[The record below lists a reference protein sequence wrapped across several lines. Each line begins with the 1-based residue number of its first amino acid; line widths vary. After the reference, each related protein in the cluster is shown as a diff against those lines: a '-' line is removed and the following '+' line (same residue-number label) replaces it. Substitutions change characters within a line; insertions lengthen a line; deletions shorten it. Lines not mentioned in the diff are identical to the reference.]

1 MATDIGWILKN
12 LTSFYDF
19 AGKTA
24 ISVGAG
30 GGQFAEFGRSARR
43 VLAVDSDPAAI
54 SALAE
59 RLKTLGLEDR
69 FELVVGDFLSF
80 DRTADVVLFEFA
92 LHEIADPAAALAR
105 AKALAPDVVVMDH
118 LPGSLWSYLCSEEDK
133 VAASWGAIQRYH
145 QRRFAP
151 VMAPHVFRNYEELL
165 AKVRVQGEKSVRR
178 IEDFRGRRD
187 FTITMPFGL
196 SLL

>member
-1 MATDIGWILKN
+1 MATDFGLIIRN
-12 LTSFYDF
+12 LLTFYDF
-19 AGKTA
+19 SGKTV

-30 GGQFAEFGRSARR
+30 GGQFAEFGRQARR
-43 VLAVDSDPAAI
+43 VLAVDNDPTAI
-54 SALAE
+54 AALAG
-59 RLKTLGLEDR
+59 RLNTLGLADR

-80 DRTADVVLFEFA
+80 DRTGDAVLFEFA

-118 LPGSLWSYLCSEEDK
+118 LPGSLWSFLCSEEDK
-133 VAASWGAIQRYH
+133 VAAAWGAIQH
-145 QRRFAP
+145 FHLRRFAP
-151 VMAPHVFRNYEELL
+151 VMAPHVFRDYDELL
-165 AKVRVQGEKSVRR
+165 AKVRVQGETSIRR